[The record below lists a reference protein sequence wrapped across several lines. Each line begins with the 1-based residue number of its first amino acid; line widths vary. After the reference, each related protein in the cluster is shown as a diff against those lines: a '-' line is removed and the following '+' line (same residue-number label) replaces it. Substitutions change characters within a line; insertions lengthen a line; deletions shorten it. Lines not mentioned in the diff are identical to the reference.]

1 MAAKTPEPHFAVRV
15 DDLLL
20 EEDLAHATSAG
31 RAAIAPVVGALKRT
45 GVPKSWLKL
54 CQAEGRDGT
63 RLAGSVK
70 LYIPQPAG
78 PWGAVLT
85 GDKLATVPTLVLL
98 AVGQRH
104 PAQPWTP
111 SVYQVAHRRLHEL
124 VGQPR
129 VPQRA

>member
-15 DDLLL
+15 DDPLLK
-20 EEDLAHATSAG
+20 EDLAHATSAG
-31 RAAIAPVVGALKRT
+31 RAAIAQIVDALKRT
-45 GVPKSWLKL
+45 GVPKSWLKR
-54 CQAEGRDGT
+54 CHAEHTDGT
-63 RLAGSVK
+63 DLPGCVK

-111 SVYQVAHRRLHEL
+111 SVYQVAHQRLHADDE
-124 VGQPR
+124 G
-129 VPQRA
+129 

>member
-1 MAAKTPEPHFAVRV
+1 MVARTPEPHFAVRV

-20 EEDLAHATSAG
+20 EEDLAHTTSAG
-31 RAAIAPVVGALKRT
+31 RAAIAPVVDALKRT
-45 GVPKSWLKL
+45 GAPKSWLKR

-111 SVYQVAHRRLHEL
+111 SVYQVAHRRLHPDDE
-124 VGQPR
+124 
-129 VPQRA
+129 A